1 MSKIIKALEKAEEA
15 ERLAAGNSGGI
26 IVPDSVP
33 ARTVTHVAP
42 VAQVAPA
49 APVAQAAQIE
59 QAAPVV
65 PAAQATQAGGVG
77 RRDSVEVRY
86 EQTKV
91 EQACFH
97 KMEER
102 RLLGEGA
109 PRELRDA
116 FNVVRTQILR
126 QTRSRGL
133 NTIMVTSAGRGE
145 GKTTVA
151 TNLAITIARDASQ
164 TALLVDANLRWPGIS
179 CGLGMDSR
187 PGLSDHF
194 LRGLPVEDLFVNPG
208 IDKLVV
214 LPAGG
219 SQEDSVD
226 IISSPGMQ
234 DLVAEMKSRY
244 PDRYVIFD
252 CPHLLGIPDALVFAE
267 YVDGIVL
274 VADEGRTA
282 QGDLK
287 TALGMLEGRNLLGV
301 VMNKTL

>member
-1 MSKIIKALEKAEEA
+1 
-15 ERLAAGNSGGI
+15 
-26 IVPDSVP
+26 
-33 ARTVTHVAP
+33 
-42 VAQVAPA
+42 
-49 APVAQAAQIE
+49 
-59 QAAPVV
+59 
-65 PAAQATQAGGVG
+65 
-77 RRDSVEVRY
+77 
-86 EQTKV
+86 
-91 EQACFH
+91 
-97 KMEER
+97 MEER

-116 FNVVRTQILR
+116 FNVVRTQILQ

-133 NTIMVTSAGRGE
+133 NTIMVTSPGRGE

-179 CGLGMDSR
+179 CGLGMDLR

-194 LRGLPVEDLFVNPG
+194 LRGLPVESLFVNPG
-208 IDKLVV
+208 IEKLVV
-214 LPAGG
+214 LPAGA

-234 DLVAEMKSRY
+234 NLVGEMKSRY

-252 CPHLLGIPDALVFAE
+252 CPHLLGIPDALVFTE

-274 VADEGRTA
+274 VVDEGHTS
-282 QGDLK
+282 QNDLK

-301 VMNKTL
+301 VLNKVG

>member
-15 ERLAAGNSGGI
+15 ERLAAGNSSGI
-26 IVPDSVP
+26 IVSDSAPV
-33 ARTVTHVAP
+33 RTVAPAAQAAPLAQAAP
-42 VAQVAPA
+42 VAQVSSAHRPHA
-49 APVAQAAQIE
+49 
-59 QAAPVV
+59 
-65 PAAQATQAGGVG
+65 VG
-77 RRDSVEVRY
+77 AERRDSVEVRY
-86 EQTKV
+86 EQTKI

-116 FNVVRTQILR
+116 FNVVRTQILQ

-133 NTIMVTSAGRGE
+133 NTIMVTSPGRGE

-179 CGLGMDSR
+179 CGLGMDLR

-194 LRGLPVEDLFVNPG
+194 LRGLPVESLFVNPG
-208 IDKLVV
+208 IEKLVV
-214 LPAGG
+214 LPAGA

-234 DLVAEMKSRY
+234 NLVGEMKSRY

-252 CPHLLGIPDALVFAE
+252 CPHLLGIPDALVFTE

-274 VADEGRTA
+274 VVDEGHTS
-282 QGDLK
+282 QNDLK

-301 VMNKTL
+301 VLNKAG